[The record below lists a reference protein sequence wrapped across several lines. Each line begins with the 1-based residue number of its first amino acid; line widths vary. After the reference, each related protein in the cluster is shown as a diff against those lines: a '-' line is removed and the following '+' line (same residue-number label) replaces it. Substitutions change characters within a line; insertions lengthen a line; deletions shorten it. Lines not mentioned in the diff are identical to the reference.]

1 MRFAHTAVTRRE
13 KHSVGDATRAINT
26 TTSPAGALTSQVMQW
41 MIILGK
47 SLTSVL
53 PPSMMSAVA
62 AKSEK
67 VVQLQKKRSFEL

>member
-13 KHSVGDATRAINT
+13 KHSVGDATRA
-26 TTSPAGALTSQVMQW
+26 SQVMQW